1 MRIFDT
7 TGFSSL
13 QPGRA
18 SMPSGAITK
27 SNGARQIVFPPL
39 TRSNGAISVFF
50 TPKTVSE
57 VM

>member
-1 MRIFDT
+1 
-7 TGFSSL
+7 
-13 QPGRA
+13 
-18 SMPSGAITK
+18 MPSGAVTK
-27 SNGARQIVFPPL
+27 SNGARQIAFPPL

>member
-1 MRIFDT
+1 
-7 TGFSSL
+7 
-13 QPGRA
+13 
-18 SMPSGAITK
+18 MPSGAITK